1 MGQVINPGPAAQ
13 VGAGDAEILSPP
25 PAPTASSDELDNIE
39 KRLLSE
45 WPGDPSDS
53 EESEP
58 SPEETASDGDIVEI
72 PLQSMRDSEA
82 DPNAE
87 ADSSDAVAD
96 ESPEPSEATPT
107 GDETTP
113 AAEDA
118 EPATITLEEAE
129 RRKDQAVKTARENLI
144 RQQTA
149 ERQRVEAEARAT
161 AEASA
166 EADRIANMSD
176 AELAQHYRNK
186 QAVDELKAA
195 QRPEIYA
202 EVVNTLNNDIGPK
215 VLDALGISND
225 PTEWPEQLT
234 EAWNAAPPETLDAR
248 IKLVHDWSVDAAVSQ
263 NTAELTL
270 KHQAEITKIKAEYE
284 GADAESSD
292 AASRNGEAEP
302 SLVGDE
308 GRSGSLSIV
317 QIEEAMNAN
326 GYASLS
332 PTDRAKLTA
341 SYQRQ
346 GISART

>member
-13 VGAGDAEILSPP
+13 VGAGDAEMLSPP
-25 PAPTASSDELDNIE
+25 PAPTASSDELDGIE

-45 WPGDPSDS
+45 WPGDSSDS
-53 EESEP
+53 EEP
-58 SPEETASDGDIVEI
+58 APPPEETASDGDIVEI
-72 PLQSMRDSEA
+72 PLETMRGPEA
-82 DPNAE
+82 APNVE
-87 ADSSDAVAD
+87 AASSDAVAD

-107 GDETTP
+107 SDETTP
-113 AAEDA
+113 AVEDA

-149 ERQRVEAEARAT
+149 ERQRVEVQAKAD

-176 AELAQHYRNK
+176 SQLAQHYRNK
-186 QAVDELKAA
+186 QAVDELKAT

-202 EVVNTLNNDIGPK
+202 EVVNALNNDVGPK
-215 VLDALGISND
+215 VMDALGISND
-225 PTEWPEQLT
+225 PAEWPEQLT
-234 EAWNAAPPETLDAR
+234 EAWNASLPETLDAR
-248 IKLVHDWSVDAAVSQ
+248 IRLVHDWSVDAAVSQ

-270 KHQAEITKIKAEYE
+270 KHQAEITKIRAEYE

-308 GRSGSLSIV
+308 GRSGSPSMA
-317 QIEEAMNAN
+317 QIEEAMNAD
-326 GYASLS
+326 GYFSLS
-332 PTDRAKLTA
+332 PTDRAKLDSFYA
-341 SYQRQ
+341 QQ
-346 GISART
+346 GISTRM